1 MNDCYIKGLERENGF
16 ASLKFKDPRVRGCS
30 AGKGADPEHRRV
42 IDYRTVWRADDSGEG
57 ERIK

>member
-42 IDYRTVWRADDSGEG
+42 IDYRTV
-57 ERIK
+57 